1 MRVITGTLGGR
12 TLRHPADRSFRPT
25 TDRVKESIF
34 NILAHRFALD
44 GARVPDLFAGSGALG
59 IEALSR
65 GAEHAVFVESSRDSL
80 LVLRANIAALGIEA
94 QCSIVEGRAEDFA
107 RRSGEHCD
115 VILADPPYAFDGRE
129 DLIETVMSADLLSP
143 AGVLV
148 FEHAADVVIQSRSSW
163 SVTDRREF
171 GTTAV
176 SFIRHSGA
184 NEAS

>member
-12 TLRHPADRSFRPT
+12 TLRRPADRSFRPT

-44 GARVPDLFAGSGALG
+44 GARVSDLFAGSGALG

-65 GAEHAVFVESSRDSL
+65 GAAHAVFVEASRDSL
-80 LVLRANIAALGIEA
+80 RVLRANIATLGIEA
-94 QCSIVEGRAEDFA
+94 RCSIVEGRAEDFA
-107 RRSGEHCD
+107 RRTRERFD

-129 DLIETVMSADLLSP
+129 HLIDAVMSAGLLAH

-148 FEHAADVVIQSRSSW
+148 FEHAADVGIQPGASW
-163 SVTDRREF
+163 SVTDRRDF

-176 SFIRHSGA
+176 SFIRHNGA
-184 NEAS
+184 SDPS